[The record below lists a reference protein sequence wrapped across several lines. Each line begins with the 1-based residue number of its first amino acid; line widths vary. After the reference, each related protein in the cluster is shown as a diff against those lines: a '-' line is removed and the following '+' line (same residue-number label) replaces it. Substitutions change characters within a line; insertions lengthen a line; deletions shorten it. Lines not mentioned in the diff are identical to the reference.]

1 MEALIPVLSPVVTAL
16 VSVFGAYAATKR
28 VTEEH
33 DREQVRSLAKLE
45 AKMDLLTE
53 RVDKHN
59 QVVETTYRLEA
70 DVTNL
75 YHRYDEVK
83 EALK

>member
-1 MEALIPVLSPVVTAL
+1 MEELIPVLSPVVTAL

-33 DREQVRSLAKLE
+33 DREQVRALAKLE
-45 AKMDLLTE
+45 TKMDLLTE

>member
-1 MEALIPVLSPVVTAL
+1 MAPKTLRTLRKSTMTTA
-16 VSVFGAYAATKR
+16 K
-28 VTEEH
+28 H
-33 DREQVRSLAKLE
+33 DREQVRALAKLE
-45 AKMDLLTE
+45 TKMDLLTE

-59 QVVETTYRLEA
+59 QVVEKTYRMET
-70 DVTNL
+70 DITNL

>member
-33 DREQVRSLAKLE
+33 DREQVRALAKLE
-45 AKMDLLTE
+45 TKMDLLTE

-59 QVVETTYRLEA
+59 QVVEKTYRMET
-70 DVTNL
+70 DITNL

-83 EALK
+83 EALR

>member
-1 MEALIPVLSPVVTAL
+1 MEALIPVLSPFVTAL

-33 DREQVRSLAKLE
+33 DREQVRALAKLE
-45 AKMDLLTE
+45 TKMDLLTE

-59 QVVETTYRLEA
+59 QVVEKTYRLEA

-75 YHRYDEVK
+75 YHRYDEVE
-83 EALK
+83 EALR